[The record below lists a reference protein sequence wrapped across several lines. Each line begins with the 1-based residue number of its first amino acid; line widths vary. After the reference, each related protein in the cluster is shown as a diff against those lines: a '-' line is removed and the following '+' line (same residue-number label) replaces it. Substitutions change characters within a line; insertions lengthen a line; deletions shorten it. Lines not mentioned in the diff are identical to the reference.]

1 MSIKLNTPCDNGE
14 CPYKD
19 MHSGY
24 WNSCEYWCGSDEPED
39 DPEIWEDDRDYSP
52 SAPWN
57 APGMKVSD
65 FI

>member
-1 MSIKLNTPCDNGE
+1 MSVRQHTPCDDGV
-14 CPYKD
+14 CPYAD

-24 WNSCEYWCGSDEPED
+24 WNSCEYWCGLEESED
-39 DPEIWEDDRDYSP
+39 DPEIWEDDRDCSP